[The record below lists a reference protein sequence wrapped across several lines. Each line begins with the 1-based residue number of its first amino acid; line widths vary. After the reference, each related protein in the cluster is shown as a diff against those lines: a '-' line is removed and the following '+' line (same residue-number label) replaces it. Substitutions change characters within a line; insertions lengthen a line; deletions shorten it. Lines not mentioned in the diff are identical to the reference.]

1 MKIFKKEETKKLAN
15 ILKKDGIISVPTDTV
30 YGLCA
35 RINSKNALE
44 KLLKIKNRPK
54 EKNFAIMCKNKE
66 QIEEIAKVNSKIE
79 KIIKKL
85 MPGPITLILEK
96 QENLL
101 EHINSKIKTIAV
113 RMATSKKI
121 FEIIDELGEPVFMT
135 SANKS
140 GEQVANSIEEISRI
154 FPDLDGI
161 LEGNVFFGKSS
172 TILDCTNDELKII
185 REGPISLEEIK
196 KIIKWASI

>member
-1 MKIFKKEETKKLAN
+1 MKIFKKEETKELAK

-66 QIEEIAKVNSKIE
+66 QIEEIVKVNSKIE

-85 MPGPITLILEK
+85 MPGPITLVLEK
-96 QENLL
+96 QENVL
-101 EHINSKIKTIAV
+101 EHINLKIKTIAI
-113 RMATSKKI
+113 RMATSKEL

-140 GEQVANSIEEISRI
+140 GEKVANSIEEISRI
-154 FPDLDGI
+154 FPNLDGI

-196 KIIKWASI
+196 DIIK